1 MACYFFRFGFL
12 TAGHKIFL
20 GVGKH
25 VEVNG
30 GVLEHRACD
39 NERTGFKD
47 PLGSFCYVIPCRY
60 TWAERCCKTMGFLL
74 ALVLAFSSEECVS

>member
-1 MACYFFRFGFL
+1 MLHFRFGFL
-12 TAGHKIFL
+12 TAGRTISL

-39 NERTGFKD
+39 TEGTGLKD
-47 PLGSFCYVIPCRY
+47 PLGSFCHVIPCRF
-60 TWAERCCKTMGFLL
+60 TGAGRCCKTVGFLL
-74 ALVLAFSSEECVS
+74 ALLLAFSSEECVS